1 MKTSPPPQ
9 ILLVE
14 DSEELTRLYQ
24 SYLADEAIELACV
37 ANGQDALDRLAAT
50 PPAVLILDLNL
61 PDMDGRAV
69 LSRVATDKLATH
81 VLVMTAFGDIEAAAE
96 AKRLGACDFLAK
108 PFTAKRLRRALHQ
121 VLQREDCDI
130 TPPSKESSR
139 VGADFEGFVG
149 RSPAMKAVY
158 RAIENAARSKA
169 AVFISGDTGT
179 GKELCAQAIHRR
191 GPRGDQPFIAL
202 NCAAVPTELME
213 SEVFGHAKGAYTGA
227 TRTRAGAAKLAHGGT
242 LFLDEICE
250 MAPALQA
257 KLLRFLQSGGFR
269 PLGSDRTESV
279 DVRLICATNRDP
291 IEEIAAGRLRE
302 DLYYRVHVVPVHLPP
317 LRERRADILPI
328 ARHFLATFAREEGAS
343 FESFTA
349 AAELRLEAHDWPG
362 NVRQLQNVVRSALV
376 LHQGRQVTEDMLS
389 YRLDGPCPARSSVNG
404 NRTGQAISA
413 TGAVRPLRT
422 VEREVIETAIAR
434 CGGNIVEA
442 AKVLEI
448 SPSTIYRKRSG
459 WDLEVRT

>member
-1 MKTSPPPQ
+1 
-9 ILLVE
+9 
-14 DSEELTRLYQ
+14 
-24 SYLADEAIELACV
+24 
-37 ANGQDALDRLAAT
+37 
-50 PPAVLILDLNL
+50 
-61 PDMDGRAV
+61 
-69 LSRVATDKLATH
+69 
-81 VLVMTAFGDIEAAAE
+81 
-96 AKRLGACDFLAK
+96 
-108 PFTAKRLRRALHQ
+108 
-121 VLQREDCDI
+121 
-130 TPPSKESSR
+130 
-139 VGADFEGFVG
+139 
-149 RSPAMKAVY
+149 
-158 RAIENAARSKA
+158 
-169 AVFISGDTGT
+169 
-179 GKELCAQAIHRR
+179 
-191 GPRGDQPFIAL
+191 
-202 NCAAVPTELME
+202 
-213 SEVFGHAKGAYTGA
+213 
-227 TRTRAGAAKLAHGGT
+227 
-242 LFLDEICE
+242 
-250 MAPALQA
+250 
-257 KLLRFLQSGGFR
+257 
-269 PLGSDRTESV
+269 LGSDRTESV

-349 AAELRLEAHDWPG
+349 EAEIRLEAHDWPG

-459 WDLEVRT
+459 WDLEIRT

>member
-1 MKTSPPPQ
+1 
-9 ILLVE
+9 
-14 DSEELTRLYQ
+14 
-24 SYLADEAIELACV
+24 
-37 ANGQDALDRLAAT
+37 
-50 PPAVLILDLNL
+50 
-61 PDMDGRAV
+61 
-69 LSRVATDKLATH
+69 
-81 VLVMTAFGDIEAAAE
+81 
-96 AKRLGACDFLAK
+96 
-108 PFTAKRLRRALHQ
+108 
-121 VLQREDCDI
+121 
-130 TPPSKESSR
+130 
-139 VGADFEGFVG
+139 
-149 RSPAMKAVY
+149 
-158 RAIENAARSKA
+158 
-169 AVFISGDTGT
+169 
-179 GKELCAQAIHRR
+179 
-191 GPRGDQPFIAL
+191 
-202 NCAAVPTELME
+202 
-213 SEVFGHAKGAYTGA
+213 
-227 TRTRAGAAKLAHGGT
+227 
-242 LFLDEICE
+242 

-269 PLGSDRTESV
+269 PLGSDRTETV

-343 FESFTA
+343 FESFTP
-349 AAELRLEAHDWPG
+349 AAEFRLEAHDWPG

-389 YRLDGPCPARSSVNG
+389 YRLDGPGSGPGPARSSVNG
-404 NRTGQAISA
+404 NGTGQAISA

-442 AKVLEI
+442 AKALEI